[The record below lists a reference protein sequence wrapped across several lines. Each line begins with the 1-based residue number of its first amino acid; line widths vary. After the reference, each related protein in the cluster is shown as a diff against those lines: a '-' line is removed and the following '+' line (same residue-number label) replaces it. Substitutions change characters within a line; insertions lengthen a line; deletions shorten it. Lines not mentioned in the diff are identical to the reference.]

1 MRNLAS
7 LSPDHCHSA
16 ASVPLVFWSVRD
28 DCPRVCTVCATLHA
42 RPIPHP
48 HIPLHV
54 VNHNCITC
62 YAAPFSAAAFRWQ
75 QSRSLQ
81 RHHRECRRPPG
92 FHIPR
97 SGRVRW
103 PSRSWVVWASDEN
116 KQAKEKLYISLH
128 YEIPPCGMCSSAP
141 PCPYQAAPPYA
152 IQRGWIQQHLLVGR
166 ITVPMYA
173 DVRSATIT

>member
-28 DCPRVCTVCATLHA
+28 DCPRFCTVCATYLCATLHA
-42 RPIPHP
+42 RHQPHP

-116 KQAKEKLYISLH
+116 KQAKKNYIFHCTMKFRRVECARVHHHVPIRLPHHTPSNVD
-128 YEIPPCGMCSSAP
+128 GSSSTF
-141 PCPYQAAPPYA
+141 
-152 IQRGWIQQHLLVGR
+152 W
-166 ITVPMYA
+166 
-173 DVRSATIT
+173 